1 MRGLLEI
8 GVTMEGSV
16 GPTQIIGED
25 ENDGWAERGGRGGLE
40 CEEEHP

>member
-1 MRGLLEI
+1 MRGLVEI
-8 GVTMEGSV
+8 GVTIEGGV

-25 ENDGWAERGGRGGLE
+25 ENDVRAERGGRGGLE